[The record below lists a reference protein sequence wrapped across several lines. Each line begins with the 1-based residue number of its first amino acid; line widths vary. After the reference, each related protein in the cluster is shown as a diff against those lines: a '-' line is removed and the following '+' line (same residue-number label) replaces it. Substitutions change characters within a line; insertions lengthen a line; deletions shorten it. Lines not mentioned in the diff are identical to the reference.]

1 MRSSNI
7 LQSPIWLFQ
16 IAGTAKSLR
25 KNPILANAWL
35 NTHGLHRKRVQLA
48 AAMADRRRQ
57 VLARSISAEDRAQ
70 FDENGFILTEN
81 FLPESQFSALKAE
94 VLDGTFSAREMR
106 QGHTVTRMIPT
117 PPRVLNANPALA
129 QSLRDHRAL
138 NQIRYASSRGGRPTS
153 FLQTVLA
160 DPSIEG
166 RDPQTD
172 LHTDTFH
179 STAKAWLFLRDVGED
194 DGPVCYVPGSHK
206 LTPERLNW
214 QHNCALSAMND
225 PRAHQASGSF
235 RICGSELQALGLPP
249 AKRLAVKANT
259 LLVADTFG
267 FHGRT
272 QSEKSTVRIE
282 LRWHM
287 RRNPF
292 LPWTG
297 LDVKAFP
304 GLKERDVSAFLKAGD
319 MLEKRFGV
327 RHIWRDVGAVRP
339 ESPANI

>member
-1 MRSSNI
+1 M
-7 LQSPIWLFQ
+7 
-16 IAGTAKSLR
+16 
-25 KNPILANAWL
+25 
-35 NTHGLHRKRVQLA
+35 
-48 AAMADRRRQ
+48 
-57 VLARSISAEDRAQ
+57 
-70 FDENGFILTEN
+70 
-81 FLPESQFSALKAE
+81 
-94 VLDGTFSAREMR
+94 
-106 QGHTVTRMIPT
+106 
-117 PPRVLNANPALA
+117 LNANPALA

-138 NQIRYASSRGGRPTS
+138 NQIRSASSRGGRPTS

-160 DPSIEG
+160 DPSIAG

-206 LTPERLNW
+206 LTSERLNW

-235 RICGSELQALGLPP
+235 RIRGSELQALGLPP
-249 AKRLAVKANT
+249 AKRLVVKANT

-267 FHGRT
+267 FHGRA

-297 LDVKAFP
+297 LDVKALP
-304 GLKERDVSAFLKAGD
+304 GLKERELAAFLKVGD